1 MRPNL
6 RKEIYDLSDRMRQLM
21 ISQESEGYRTGL
33 SMRDVL
39 ILDLLQ
45 QQGPMTVS
53 QISKAVPDVV
63 RSTVS
68 VNITKLWR
76 EKKFVSK
83 TKKHDNQRTTV
94 VELTNNGKKAIEFF
108 NNRREER
115 FNMLFQALNLSEDE
129 EKVITD
135 AIGRAIKFFDKNLPG
150 KLNGVKQGS

>member
-1 MRPNL
+1 MKSNL
-6 RKEIYDLSDRMRQLM
+6 RKGIYDLSDRMRRLM
-21 ISQESEGYRTGL
+21 ISQESEGYRAELT
-33 SMRDVL
+33 MRDVL
-39 ILDLLQ
+39 ILDLLR

-53 QISKAVPDVV
+53 QISKTVPDVAG
-63 RSTVS
+63 STVS
-68 VNITKLWR
+68 INITKLWR

-83 TKKHDNQRTTV
+83 TKKYDNQRTTV